1 MIEDMYAVMNRIHEI
16 KKKFGAGK
24 HNPASRQAANFSN
37 EIIKRKN
44 ENSNAVQ
51 GRDVSVADIKKIVSR
66 YSQMNRVPSSLVNA
80 VINAE
85 SSYNPRAVSKKGAM
99 GLMQLMP
106 DTVRDLGIGDPFEP
120 EDNIRGGVSVLKR
133 LLDKYN
139 WDYKKALSAYNAGEN
154 AVDRNGG
161 NPPYRETADY
171 VRKVINAYLS
181 NSE

>member
-1 MIEDMYAVMNRIHEI
+1 MIEDMYAVMNRIHDI
-16 KKKFGAGK
+16 KKKFGSVR
-24 HNPASRQAANFSN
+24 NNQQSRPAANFHN
-37 EIIKRKN
+37 ETVNRIQERVNDVK
-44 ENSNAVQ
+44 A
-51 GRDVSVADIKKIVSR
+51 RDVTVAEIKKIVAK
-66 YSQMNRVPSSLVNA
+66 YSQMNRIPSSLVNA

-106 DTVRDLGIGDPFEP
+106 DTVRELGIGDPFEP

-139 WDYKKALSAYNAGEN
+139 WDYKKALSAYNAGESS
-154 AVDRNGG
+154 VDKNGG

-171 VRKVINAYLS
+171 VKKVINAYMA